1 MNGSYAALKTL
12 PALFALLVVLTG
24 ALAQTSPREE
34 LPGLGPDGFVSVQ
47 SLALGDGQTIY
58 AGSFG
63 GGIFKSD
70 DGGRSWQVANEGLSD
85 LFVYVVMV
93 APDQTLYAG
102 TLKGGVFRSRNSG
115 KSWMAANAGLDRLE
129 THVLMHHQGTLYA
142 GTGSGVFRSKDQ
154 GDTWQSENEGL
165 SNLLIRALVVD
176 AKGMMYA
183 GTTGMGIYRKPQGT
197 SKWLRITQ
205 SQLSH
210 PRDRL
215 PENFVRALV
224 VNESGELFAGTADN
238 GVYVSGDRGETWRMA
253 GRGVENASIRALA
266 IRGPSWFVG
275 TGQGMYRSVDRGKNW
290 TPINHGLT
298 ETSIQTFVVGKEGTV
313 YAGTSAGI
321 FKTEDDGAHW
331 MPVNQGMGTSRKPLG
346 PVH

>member
-1 MNGSYAALKTL
+1 VNGSYAALKTL

-215 PENFVRALV
+215 PERCLCQRRSRRNVADGWPGCGKRLHSGAGNPRTFLV
-224 VNESGELFAGTADN
+224 CRDGSGNVPERGSWQELDAHQSRPYRDL
-238 GVYVSGDRGETWRMA
+238 DPD
-253 GRGVENASIRALA
+253 IR
-266 IRGPSWFVG
+266 R
-275 TGQGMYRSVDRGKNW
+275 GQGRYGVCRYKRRN
-290 TPINHGLT
+290 
-298 ETSIQTFVVGKEGTV
+298 F
-313 YAGTSAGI
+313 
-321 FKTEDDGAHW
+321 
-331 MPVNQGMGTSRKPLG
+331 
-346 PVH
+346 